1 MTKDITYKVLWVDD
15 DESIVDGTILDA
27 EEYNLQLDHYTN
39 WQDAE
44 QALKKNFNDYSAIIL
59 DANCKIRR
67 DSLEEEDFITAVLP
81 TNSVRYAVSDSGD
94 MRSLVFQVFLRL
106 QS

>member
-1 MTKDITYKVLWVDD
+1 MMK
-15 DESIVDGTILDA
+15 SILTIACVAMLMA
-27 EEYNLQLDHYTN
+27 APSCKA
-39 WQDAE
+39 QD
-44 QALKKNFNDYSAIIL
+44 KY
-59 DANCKIRR
+59 
-67 DSLEEEDFITAVLP
+67 

>member
-1 MTKDITYKVLWVDD
+1 MINLNRRNTRVLIVPFMELKLSATNLNTSSFHGLNRTFYGIETMAPTPLARRVSRLNRTFYGIETTITV
-15 DESIVDGTILDA
+15 
-27 EEYNLQLDHYTN
+27 
-39 WQDAE
+39 
-44 QALKKNFNDYSAIIL
+44 
-59 DANCKIRR
+59 
-67 DSLEEEDFITAVLP
+67 